1 MTMTRKPLTPEQRK
15 RLKEELRVETV
26 RRAKSTPVKVS
37 LPRFSWDRGKD
48 AGVQEQETN
57 G

>member
-26 RRAKSTPVKVS
+26 RRAKSTPVKVT